1 MRTTVVL
8 MMAATA
14 YSQFVITPKMEQDR
28 IAAGV
33 RIGNQHLL
41 GETASVEATDGEGDL
56 GAPEVHAQ
64 DYVHP
69 TSDRTAAR
77 SALF

>member
-1 MRTTVVL
+1 MVVP
-8 MMAATA
+8 AEGQERSAGGNPP
-14 YSQFVITPKMEQDR
+14 FQDR